1 MATVQN
7 VFDKMTSVE
16 SLFDSWRLFRSGKSG
31 RRDVQEFE
39 RNLEKNIFQLH
50 RDLVGKKYKHAAYTS
65 FFIQDPK
72 VRHIRKAC
80 VRDRLVHQAIYT
92 ALVRI
97 FEPQLIHDLYSSR
110 LGKGT
115 HAGVNAV
122 AHMARKVSKNNTKP
136 CWALKCDVRKFYD
149 SVDHESLINLL
160 GKKVSDDAAMSL
172 IKGVIESFHCE
183 GTLGLGLPIG
193 NLTSQ
198 VFTNIY
204 LNELDQFIKH
214 TLRIKH
220 YARFADD
227 FVLLSNR
234 KRDLEAAL
242 PRIQNFLAEQL
253 KLELHPHKISLRPLA
268 QGIDFLGYVILPNHR
283 VLRTTTKRRMLRKV
297 SERHSGYFK
306 GEVAGDSFNQ
316 TMQSYLGMLSHADTH
331 ELTQNLKNQFC
342 WKELYGLKFFQC

>member
-1 MATVQN
+1 METLQN
-7 VFDKMTSVE
+7 VFCEITSLE
-16 SLFDSWRLFRSGKSG
+16 SLFDSWRLFRLGKSL

-39 RNLEKNIFQLH
+39 RNLEKNVFQLH
-50 RDLVGKKYKHAAYTS
+50 RDLVGKKYKHAAYSS

-80 VRDRLVHQAIYT
+80 VRDRLVHQGIYT

-110 LGKGT
+110 QGKGT
-115 HAGVNAV
+115 HAGVNAL
-122 AHMARKVSKNNTKP
+122 ARMARKISKNNTKP

-149 SVDHESLINLL
+149 SVDHECLINLL
-160 GKKVSDDAAMSL
+160 NKKLVDSAAMCL
-172 IKGVIESFHCE
+172 IKEVIGSFHCE
-183 GTLGLGLPIG
+183 GTPGKGLPIG

-204 LNELDQFIKH
+204 LNELDRFIKH

-234 KRDLEAAL
+234 KRDLEELL
-242 PRIQNFLAEQL
+242 PRIQSFLAEQL
-253 KLELHPHKISLRPLA
+253 KLEIHPHKISLRPLH
-268 QGIDFLGYVILPNHR
+268 QGIDFLGYVILPHHR
-283 VLRTTTKRRMLRKV
+283 VLRTTTKRRMLRKI
-297 SERHSGYFK
+297 SDRHGEYFK
-306 GEVAGDSFNQ
+306 GQFKGDSLNQ
-316 TMQSYLGMLSHADTH
+316 TLQSYFGMLSHADTY
-331 ELTQNLKNQFC
+331 ELTQNLKNVYC
-342 WKELYGLKFFQC
+342 WR

>member
-1 MATVQN
+1 
-7 VFDKMTSVE
+7 MTTLENEFSELTSLE
-16 SLFDSWRLFRSGKSG
+16 SLFDSWRLFRAGKG
-31 RRDVQEFE
+31 RRRDVQEFE
-39 RNLEKNIFQLH
+39 RNLEKNVFQLH
-50 RDLVGKKYKHAAYTS
+50 RDLRSKKYKHAAYSS

-92 ALVRI
+92 MLVRV

-122 AHMARKVSKNNTKP
+122 ACMVRKVSKNNTKP

-149 SVDHESLINLL
+149 SVDHACLLTLI
-160 GKKVSDDAAMSL
+160 GKKVGDVAARSL
-172 IKGVIESFHCE
+172 IKEVIESFDCE
-183 GTLGLGLPIG
+183 GTPGKGLPIG

-204 LNELDQFIKH
+204 LNELDQLIKR
-214 TLRIKH
+214 TLRVKH

-227 FVLLSNR
+227 FVLLSNS
-234 KRDLEAAL
+234 KSDLEADL
-242 PRIQNFLAEQL
+242 TRIKSFLAEQL
-253 KLELHPHKISLRPLA
+253 KLELHPYKISLRPLA
-268 QGIDFLGYVILPNHR
+268 QGVDFLGYVILPHHR

-297 SERHSGYFK
+297 SERHRGYFK
-306 GEVAGDSFNQ
+306 GALAEDSLNQ
-316 TMQSYLGMLSHADTH
+316 TMQSYLGMLSHADAYD
-331 ELTQNLKNQFC
+331 LTQRLKNRHC
-342 WKELYGLKFFQC
+342 WR

>member
-1 MATVQN
+1 M
-7 VFDKMTSVE
+7 
-16 SLFDSWRLFRSGKSG
+16 
-31 RRDVQEFE
+31 QEFE
-39 RNLEKNIFQLH
+39 RNLEKNVFQLH
-50 RDLVGKKYKHAAYTS
+50 RDLRSEKYKHAAYSS

-92 ALVRI
+92 MLVRV

-122 AHMARKVSKNNTKP
+122 ACMVRKVSKNNTKP

-149 SVDHESLINLL
+149 SVDHACLLTLI
-160 GKKVSDDAAMSL
+160 GKKVGNDASMSL
-172 IKGVIESFHCE
+172 VKEVIESFHCE
-183 GTLGLGLPIG
+183 GTPGKGLPIG

-214 TLRIKH
+214 ALRVKH

-227 FVLLSNR
+227 FVLLSNS
-234 KRDLEAAL
+234 KSDLEADLA
-242 PRIQNFLAEQL
+242 RIQSFLAEQL
-253 KLELHPHKISLRPLA
+253 KRELHPHKISVRPLA
-268 QGIDFLGYVILPNHR
+268 QGIDFLGYVILPHHR

-297 SERHSGYFK
+297 SERHRAYFK
-306 GEVAGDSFNQ
+306 GTVAGDSLNQ
-316 TMQSYLGMLSHADTH
+316 TMQSYLGMLSHADTY
-331 ELTQNLKNQFC
+331 ELTQRLKNRYC
-342 WKELYGLKFFQC
+342 WR

>member
-1 MATVQN
+1 MKALEN
-7 VFDKMTSVE
+7 GFSELTSLE
-16 SLFDSWRLFRSGKSG
+16 SLFDSWRFFRAGKGG

-39 RNLEKNIFQLH
+39 RNLEKNVFQLH
-50 RDLVGKKYKHAAYTS
+50 RDLISKKYKHAAYSS

-92 ALVRI
+92 MLVRV

-122 AHMARKVSKNNTKP
+122 ASMARKVGKNNTKP

-149 SVDHESLINLL
+149 SVDHACLLTLI
-160 GKKVSDDAAMSL
+160 GKKIGDDAAKSL
-172 IKGVIESFHCE
+172 IKEIIESFHSE
-183 GTLGLGLPIG
+183 GTPGKGLPIG

-214 TLRIKH
+214 TLRVKH

-227 FVLLSNR
+227 FVLLSNS
-234 KRDLEAAL
+234 KSDLEADL
-242 PRIQNFLAEQL
+242 TRIQSFLAKQL

-268 QGIDFLGYVILPNHR
+268 HGVDFLGYVILPNHR

-297 SERHSGYFK
+297 SERHRGYFK
-306 GEVAGDSFNQ
+306 GALAGNSLNQ
-316 TMQSYLGMLSHADTH
+316 TMQSYLGMLSHADTYA
-331 ELTQNLKNQFC
+331 LTQRFKNMYC
-342 WKELYGLKFFQC
+342 WR